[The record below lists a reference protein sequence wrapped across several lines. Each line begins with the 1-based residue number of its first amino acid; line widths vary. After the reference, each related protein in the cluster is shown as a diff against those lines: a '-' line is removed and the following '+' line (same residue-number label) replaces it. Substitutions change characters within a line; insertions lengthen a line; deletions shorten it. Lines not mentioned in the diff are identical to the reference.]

1 MVAAQA
7 SHNMTEREAAEYL
20 GLSVYT
26 LQQWRF
32 RGQKPDYLKL
42 GKAVRY
48 READLVAFI
57 ESCRV
62 STGQGGAA

>member
-1 MVAAQA
+1 MPAVQA

-48 READLVAFI
+48 READLEAFI

-62 STGQGGAA
+62 NTDQRSAV